1 MEELQKQIN
10 SLKQQIS
17 ELSAEVYKNNFRSHQ
32 DFNKA
37 CYFNSKLKVP
47 NYSSVPSTGEVGEII
62 EVNGILLICET
73 ANNFVVVGTQS

>member
-47 NYSSVPSTGEVGEII
+47 NYSSVPSTGEVGEVI
-62 EVNGILLICET
+62 EVGGILYICES
-73 ANNFVVVGTQS
+73 ANTFVVVGTQT